1 MAAAPQPNPLPNMT
15 RSDSKTWIWVG
26 RSMSTLVVLF
36 SAFDGITKVLKNPH
50 VLSASA
56 DLGYSVRSIVLI
68 GALLVACAALY
79 AIPRTA
85 ILGAILLTGYL
96 GGAVA
101 SNIRVGH
108 PVFECVFPVIFG
120 MLAWGGIFVRE
131 PRLRKLIPFRQE
143 TLP

>member
-1 MAAAPQPNPLPNMT
+1 M
-15 RSDSKTWIWVG
+15 
-26 RSMSTLVVLF
+26 
-36 SAFDGITKVLKNPH
+36 KVIKDPH

-56 DLGYSVRSIVLI
+56 DLGYSVDSMVLI
-68 GALLVACAALY
+68 GALLLASTALY

-108 PVFECVFPVIFG
+108 PVFECLFPAILGV
-120 MLAWGGIFVRE
+120 LAWGGIFVRE
-131 PRLRKLIPFRQE
+131 PRLGALIPFRK
-143 TLP
+143 

>member
-1 MAAAPQPNPLPNMT
+1 MSAAPQANPLPNLT
-15 RSDSKTWIWVG
+15 RSDSKTWIWCG
-26 RSMSTLVVLF
+26 RSLATLVVLF
-36 SAFDGITKVLKNPH
+36 CAFDGITKVLKDPH

-56 DLGYSVRSIVLI
+56 DLGYSVGSIVLI
-68 GALLVACAALY
+68 GALLLASTALY

-101 SNIRVGH
+101 SNLRVGH
-108 PVFECVFPVIFG
+108 PVFECVFPVILG

>member
-1 MAAAPQPNPLPNMT
+1 MSAAPQSNPLPSIP
-15 RSDSKTWIWVG
+15 RSDSKTWIWCG
-26 RSMSTLVVLF
+26 RSLTTLVILF
-36 SAFDGITKVLKNPH
+36 CAFDGTTKVLKDPH

-56 DLGYSVRSIVLI
+56 DLGYSVGSIVLI
-68 GALLVACAALY
+68 GALLLASTALY

-108 PVFECVFPVIFG
+108 PVFECIFPVMVG

-131 PRLRKLIPFRQE
+131 PRLGELIPFRK
-143 TLP
+143 

>member
-1 MAAAPQPNPLPNMT
+1 M
-15 RSDSKTWIWVG
+15 
-26 RSMSTLVVLF
+26 LVVLF
-36 SAFDGITKVLKNPH
+36 CAFDGITKVLKDPH

-56 DLGYSVRSIVLI
+56 DLGYSVGSIVLI
-68 GALLVACAALY
+68 GALLLASTALY

-101 SNIRVGH
+101 SNVRVGH
-108 PVFECVFPVIFG
+108 PVFECVFPVILG

-131 PRLRKLIPFRQE
+131 PRLGELVPFRK
-143 TLP
+143 

>member
-1 MAAAPQPNPLPNMT
+1 MSAAPKNQLLPNLT
-15 RSDSKTWIWVG
+15 RSHSKTWIWCG
-26 RSMSTLVVLF
+26 RSLSTLVVLF
-36 SAFDGITKVLKNPH
+36 SAFDGVMKVIKDPH

-56 DLGYSVRSIVLI
+56 DLGYSVGSIVLI
-68 GALLVACAALY
+68 GALLLVSTALY

-108 PVFECVFPVIFG
+108 PLVECIFPVIFG
-120 MLAWGGIFVRE
+120 VLAWAGIFVRE
-131 PRLRKLIPFRQE
+131 PRLGELIPFRK
-143 TLP
+143 

>member
-1 MAAAPQPNPLPNMT
+1 MSAAPQANPQPNLP
-15 RSDSKTWIWVG
+15 RSDSKTWIWCG
-26 RSMSTLVVLF
+26 RSLATLVVLF
-36 SAFDGITKVLKNPH
+36 CAFDGITKILKDPH
-50 VLSASA
+50 VLSASR
-56 DLGYSVRSIVLI
+56 DLGYSVSSIVLI
-68 GALLVACAALY
+68 GALLLASTALY

-108 PVFECVFPVIFG
+108 PVFECIFPVILG

-131 PRLRKLIPFRQE
+131 PRLGELIPFRKE
-143 TLP
+143 TLT